1 MFKKLR
7 NSNHFHSLIGVV
19 GGAGMAFLSFALL
32 ARELSQTEFGKWAL
46 FLTILTFV
54 DMIKAGAVQSPM
66 IKYASGESDFEK
78 QRNYATS
85 WQINLGF
92 TVVLLVVFTLLF
104 IGLGVQSIV
113 IQFLGL
119 YLVYSVV
126 SMPFYYASWIANLEL
141 NFKVSMAL
149 RLITSA
155 SFLLGLFFMKFFS
168 ELSFSIVAFLFCL
181 SFLSTSFV
189 TIFVVKTGLKSLFK
203 IKDHLR
209 SKYFSFARYHMLA
222 FLGSNLLKSF
232 DTFII
237 SFILGPVSVAFYN
250 VPLRLVEVIEM
261 PLKSALNVGF
271 PKFSALH
278 NKGCKNKLNIIVGEY
293 IGVLTF
299 LYLPFM
305 VMLFFFAE
313 ELILLTGGE
322 QYIAATPIF
331 QIFIVYGLII
341 PFDRI
346 TGVVLDAVGKP
357 KLNSRKVFYMAL
369 TNIVGDIIV
378 LNLFDSLE
386 PVAIVTVL
394 NVVVGAFVGFYL
406 VSKNIGFKLSHISI
420 GAIKNLKININSKKY
435 TL

>member
-1 MFKKLR
+1 
-7 NSNHFHSLIGVV
+7 
-19 GGAGMAFLSFALL
+19 
-32 ARELSQTEFGKWAL
+32 
-46 FLTILTFV
+46 
-54 DMIKAGAVQSPM
+54 
-66 IKYASGESDFEK
+66 
-78 QRNYATS
+78 
-85 WQINLGF
+85 
-92 TVVLLVVFTLLF
+92 
-104 IGLGVQSIV
+104 
-113 IQFLGL
+113 
-119 YLVYSVV
+119 
-126 SMPFYYASWIANLEL
+126 
-141 NFKVSMAL
+141 
-149 RLITSA
+149 
-155 SFLLGLFFMKFFS
+155 
-168 ELSFSIVAFLFCL
+168 
-181 SFLSTSFV
+181 
-189 TIFVVKTGLKSLFK
+189 
-203 IKDHLR
+203 
-209 SKYFSFARYHMLA
+209 MLA

-394 NVVVGAFVGFYL
+394 NVIVGAFVGFYL